1 MEENINMEA
10 VGKAAFFAGVLSAF
24 REALG
29 ELSAPTRLLLA
40 HEAEAAFQMEARL
53 ENKAITHGDMECAKR
68 YASALIAMRPQI
80 EMGSPFLEKVHR
92 QIFDHP
98 DGYRYFPGE
107 FRTDEVGEEF
117 NEAINEI
124 VGLVRIDVFT
134 RIHLIHTAFL
144 KLAPF
149 RSGNHVMA
157 NALLHALF
165 VHFDLTPSPMLPLA
179 KFMIEDQNTTPD
191 DFLQSV
197 LRAEERTQSV
207 YHVIRIIEAR
217 YRDTIASLETRPK
230 KVALELLPYFMEREA
245 FTVRE
250 IEAAYGKK
258 FKITYHTLN
267 KLMTRLVE
275 DLHLLEITGGG
286 ERNRIF
292 ALKGYE
298 KLFV

>member
-1 MEENINMEA
+1 MEA
-10 VGKAAFFAGVLSAF
+10 IGKAAFFAGILSAW

-29 ELSAPTRLLLA
+29 ELSAPTRLLLT
-40 HEAEAAFQMEARL
+40 HEAEAAFQTEARL
-53 ENKAITHGDMECAKR
+53 ENKASAHGDIECAKR
-68 YASALIAMRPQI
+68 YASALIALRPQI
-80 EMGSPFLEKVHR
+80 EMGSPFLEKLHR

-107 FRTDEVGEEF
+107 FRTDEVGGEF
-117 NEAINEI
+117 NETINEI
-124 VGLVRIDVFT
+124 VGRVRIDVFT

-149 RSGNHVMA
+149 RAGNHVMA

-165 VHFDLTPSPMLPLA
+165 VHFGLTPSPMLPFA
-179 KFMIEDQNTTPD
+179 KFMTEDQNTTPD
-191 DFLQSV
+191 EFLQSI
-197 LRAEERTQSV
+197 LRAEERTQSI
-207 YHVIRIIEAR
+207 YHAVRIIEAR
-217 YRDTIASLETRPK
+217 YKDSVASLETRPK

-275 DLHLLEITGGG
+275 DLHLLEIVDGG
-286 ERNRIF
+286 ERNRVF
-292 ALKGYE
+292 TLKGYQ
-298 KLFV
+298 KLFA